1 MVIYGGNKQR
11 KHTEQTFRD
20 KQKYRVDI
28 RFSWLLCQRNNDKD
42 SDIDIVVDTKE
53 LDIPTIEKLKNA
65 FIPMKADVLITD
77 LLKQEDTALDDLLI
91 SIGVGKIWIVFIRAL

>member
-1 MVIYGGNKQR
+1 METISKESILNKLS
-11 KHTEQTFRD
+11 E
-20 KQKYRVDI
+20 I
-28 RFSWLLCQRNNDKD
+28 SRNTGLILGTNDKD

-91 SIGVGKIWIVFIRAL
+91 SIGVGKNLDSVYKSIMREVIWVGEKS